1 LLYKK
6 VEEGWFREANL
17 EIDALLKKYDGD
29 ELNAKFDMLK
39 AKISARL
46 FGLSAYKQALQK
58 MVKNYP
64 KADETKKIESIL
76 SSDIPALEALQFGAT
91 AKTYNLVFVTNYPNE
106 ISHKNLIEKLNQY
119 AKVSGDRKVSVSND
133 IYKVDKNMIVL
144 HGILNKVTAESVA
157 NYLKEHKDY
166 KLKDTPI
173 IISNEDYKVVQ
184 VNKNLEEYLAKIK

>member
-1 LLYKK
+1 
-6 VEEGWFREANL
+6 
-17 EIDALLKKYDGD
+17 
-29 ELNAKFDMLK
+29 
-39 AKISARL
+39 
-46 FGLSAYKQALQK
+46 
-58 MVKNYP
+58 
-64 KADETKKIESIL
+64 
-76 SSDIPALEALQFGAT
+76 
-91 AKTYNLVFVTNYPNE
+91 LVFITNYPNE

-133 IYKVDKNMIVL
+133 IYNVNKNMIVL